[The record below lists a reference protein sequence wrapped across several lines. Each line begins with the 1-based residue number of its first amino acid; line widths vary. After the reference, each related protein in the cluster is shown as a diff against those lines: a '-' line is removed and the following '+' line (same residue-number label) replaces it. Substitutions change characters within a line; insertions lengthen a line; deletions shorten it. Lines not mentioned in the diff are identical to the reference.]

1 MPVPIQGPSGKV
13 NSGTLTLLFIEEW
26 GAEIA
31 QDLETLGPFLN
42 DGGTLYRSRTSNS
55 LKWNFKGAVPSGKDA
70 NQTAIITALTGG
82 TDTPI
87 TLITN
92 VGYTITVSLA
102 LVENVKLGHSAK
114 GTATFEASGLN
125 NGSYTVA

>member
-1 MPVPIQGPSGKV
+1 MAVAIQGKDGKV

-26 GAEIA
+26 TADVN
-31 QDLETLGPFLN
+31 QDFQVLGPFLN
-42 DGGTLYRSRTSNS
+42 DAGTLYRSRTSNS
-55 LKWNFKGAVPSGKDA
+55 LKWGFKGAVPSGKDA

-92 VGYTITVSLA
+92 FGYTITVTLA
-102 LVENVKLGHSAK
+102 AVEDVKLGHSAK
-114 GTATFEASGLN
+114 GTATFEASGFN
-125 NGSYTVA
+125 NGAYTVA